1 MEWVAPLLGADVLG
15 TPAYFWFAFLAIVV
29 ALLVFDLGVLNRRD
43 DHEIGANESLRLYA
57 FYVATAAAF
66 GTWVWLSR
74 GSEAGLEFATAYL
87 IEQSLAMDN
96 MFVIASIFGFLAI
109 PRAYQHRVLFW
120 GIVGVVVFRAI
131 LIGFGAALV
140 YSFSWILVLFG
151 AFLVI
156 TGIRM
161 FTSRHHTAD
170 IENNRLLNL
179 LRRHLPVSKKLEGHK
194 FLTHMPDA
202 KTGRLVRAL
211 TPLGVALVLVEAA
224 DLIFAI
230 DSVPAVF
237 AVSQD
242 TFVVY
247 TSNIFAILGLRALYF
262 ALAAAINR
270 FSYLQISLAIV
281 LVLIGIKVAL
291 VPFGIKIGSTYS
303 LLATIIILAGG
314 VIYSLWKTRGQR
326 DISVSEAV
334 QNDEI
339 TR

>member
-1 MEWVAPLLGADVLG
+1 MEWVAPLLGADLLG
-15 TPAYFWFAFLAIVV
+15 TPAYFWLAFIAIVV
-29 ALLVFDLGVLNRRD
+29 GLLAFDLGVLNRD

-66 GTWVWLSR
+66 GTWVWFSR
-74 GSEAGLEFATAYL
+74 GSQAGLEFATAYL

-120 GIVGVVVFRAI
+120 GIIGVVAFRAI

-140 YSFSWILVLFG
+140 YSFSWILLVFG
-151 AFLVI
+151 AFLVF
-156 TGIRM
+156 TGFRM
-161 FTSRHHTAD
+161 FTNRQHTAD
-170 IENNRLLNL
+170 IENNRLLNWL
-179 LRRHLPVSKKLEGHK
+179 KRHLPVSQRLEGHK
-194 FLTHMPDA
+194 FLTRMPDP
-202 KTGRLVRAL
+202 KTGKLIRAL
-211 TPLGVALVLVEAA
+211 TPLGVALVLVETA
-224 DLIFAI
+224 DLVFAV

-242 TFVVY
+242 TFIVY

-270 FSYLQISLAIV
+270 FSYLQISLALV
-281 LVLIGIKVAL
+281 LILIGIKVSL
-291 VPFGIKIGSTYS
+291 VPFGIKIDSTYS
-303 LLATIIILAGG
+303 LVATILILAGG

-326 DISVSEAV
+326 DVSVTEAART
-334 QNDEI
+334 DPH
-339 TR
+339 